1 MRYLNDEQKVKILKA
16 LIKKVKKH
24 SIRKSSD
31 KDRKEEIFK
40 HLMTIKGHLDE
51 N

>member
-1 MRYLNDEQKVKILKA
+1 MRQLKDDQTAKILKA

-24 SIRKSSD
+24 SIRKSSE
-31 KDRKEEIFK
+31 KERKEEIFK